1 MTNGEIREI
10 LKQPEQKVKRNYI
23 DLITRTEITATMMR
37 GLLLALEEATDETIS
52 TDIIATALKLYIK
65 ELEL

>member
-1 MTNGEIREI
+1 MTNEEIREI
-10 LKQPEQKVKRNYI
+10 LKQSEQAVKRSYI
-23 DLITRTEITATMMR
+23 DLIARTETTTTMMR

>member
-1 MTNGEIREI
+1 MTNEEIRKI
-10 LKQPEQKVKRNYI
+10 LKQPEQKAKRSYI
-23 DLITRTEITATMMR
+23 DLITRTEITTTMMK

>member
-1 MTNGEIREI
+1 MTNEEIREI
-10 LKQPEQKVKRNYI
+10 LKQPEQKVKRSYI

-37 GLLLALEEATDETIS
+37 GLLLALEETTDETIS
-52 TDIIATALKLYIK
+52 IDTITTALKLYIK

>member
-1 MTNGEIREI
+1 MTNEEIREI
-10 LKQPEQKVKRNYI
+10 LKQPEQKVKRSYI

-37 GLLLALEEATDETIS
+37 NLLLALEETTDETIS
-52 TDIIATALKLYIK
+52 TDTITTALKLYIK

>member
-1 MTNGEIREI
+1 MTNEEIREI